1 MSGEE
6 MVIANAPCSY
16 GAFEITVGID
26 PNVPPG
32 VELLEAVADAGYRG
46 IDLGPLGYLGGAD
59 DLPERLHSRDLALA
73 GGYFEVPFSEPQRLP
88 DELARLDSLL
98 DVFDAV
104 VNGGPPTRPPARPT
118 LADAG
123 SESRRAYPGR
133 AQGDHGLG
141 WDDAGWKRFA
151 EAMAR
156 LLERCRTRGYEPT
169 FHPHT
174 ATFVEAPW
182 EIDRLLSM
190 TDASVCLDTGHLLI
204 GGGDPVQAVRDWG
217 PRINHVHLKD
227 ARLTVIDEIV
237 ADHAP
242 VRAIWERGAFCRLG
256 SGDVALDDVLAQLR
270 EHDYRGWL
278 VVEQDIL
285 PDPADPGKPV
295 SDQRLNR
302 EYLRERGL

>member
-1 MSGEE
+1 MSGEG
-6 MVIANAPCSY
+6 MVLANAPCSY
-16 GAFEITVGID
+16 GAFEITVGVD

-32 VELLEAVADAGYRG
+32 IELLAAVSDAGYRG
-46 IDLGPLGYLGGAD
+46 IDLGPLGYLGGPD

-73 GGYFEVPFSEPQRLP
+73 GGYFEVPFSEPARLP
-88 DELARLDSLL
+88 DELTRLDRLL
-98 DVFDAV
+98 DVFDAAA
-104 VNGGPPTRPPARPT
+104 NGGPPARPT

-133 AQGDHGLG
+133 SQGDHSLG
-141 WDDAGWKRFA
+141 WDDAGWARFA

-156 LLERCRTRGYEPT
+156 LLERCRARGYEPT

-182 EIDRLLSM
+182 EIDRLLSV

-217 PRINHVHLKD
+217 SRINHVHLKD
-227 ARLTVIDEIV
+227 AKLAVIDEIV
-237 ADHAP
+237 ADRAP

-256 SGDVALDDVLAQLR
+256 TGDVALDDVLAQLHA
-270 EHDYRGWL
+270 HDYRGWL

>member
-1 MSGEE
+1 MSGTG

-32 VELLEAVADAGYRG
+32 EELLDAVSSAGYTG
-46 IDLGPLGYLGGAD
+46 IDLGPLGYLGGPD
-59 DLPERLHSRDLALA
+59 DLPQRLHSRGLSLA
-73 GGYFEVPFSEPQRLP
+73 GGYFEVAFSEPDRLP
-88 DELARLDSLL
+88 DELARLDQLL
-98 DVFDAV
+98 DVFDAAADAD
-104 VNGGPPTRPPARPT
+104 GTSPPARPT
-118 LADAG
+118 FADAG

-133 AQGDHGLG
+133 AQGDHSLG
-141 WDDAGWKRFA
+141 WDDAGWAQFA

-156 LLERCRTRGYEPT
+156 LLERSRSRGYEPT

-174 ATFVEAPW
+174 ATYVEAPW
-182 EIDRLLSM
+182 EIDRVLSV
-190 TDASVCLDTGHLLI
+190 TDAGVCLDTGHLLI

-217 PRINHVHLKD
+217 SRINHVHVKD
-227 ARLTVIDEIV
+227 AKLAVIDQIV
-237 ADHAP
+237 ADRAP

-256 SGDVALDDVLAQLR
+256 TGDVALDDVLNELR
-270 EHDYRGWL
+270 AHEFNGWL

-295 SDQRLNR
+295 TDQQLNR
-302 EYLRERGL
+302 EYLKERGL

>member
-1 MSGEE
+1 
-6 MVIANAPCSY
+6 MVVANAPCSY

-32 VELLEAVADAGYRG
+32 EKLLEAVSDAGYRG
-46 IDLGPLGYLGGAD
+46 IDLGPLGYLGSAQE
-59 DLPERLHSRDLALA
+59 LPARLRDRGLALA
-73 GGYFEVPFSEPQRLP
+73 GGYFEVPFSDPAQLP
-88 DELARLDSLL
+88 DELARLDRLL
-98 DVFDAV
+98 DVFDAAAD
-104 VNGGPPTRPPARPT
+104 GGPPARPT

-123 SESRRAYPGR
+123 SESRRDYPGR
-133 AQGDHGLG
+133 AQGDHSLG
-141 WDDAGWKRFA
+141 WDDAGWKQFA
-151 EAMAR
+151 DAMAR
-156 LLERCRTRGYEPT
+156 LLERCRARGYEPT

-182 EIDRLLSM
+182 EIDRLLTV

-217 PRINHVHLKD
+217 SRINHVHLKD
-227 ARLTVIDEIV
+227 ARMSVIEQIV
-237 ADHAP
+237 ADRAP

-256 SGDVALDDVLAQLR
+256 TGDVALDDVLDQLR
-270 EHDYRGWL
+270 AHDYRGWL

-302 EYLRERGL
+302 EYLRARGL

>member
-1 MSGEE
+1 
-6 MVIANAPCSY
+6 MVVANAPCSY

-32 VELLEAVADAGYRG
+32 EELLDAVSEAGYAG
-46 IDLGPLGYLGGAD
+46 IDLGPLGYLGDAA
-59 DLPERLHSRDLALA
+59 DLPARLSSRRLTLA
-73 GGYFEVPFSEPQRLP
+73 GGYFEVAFSEPAQLP
-88 DELARLDSLL
+88 DELTRLDGLL
-98 DVFDAV
+98 DIFDAV
-104 VNGGPPTRPPARPT
+104 ANGGPPARPT

-133 AQGDHGLG
+133 AQGDHSLG
-141 WDDAGWKRFA
+141 WDDAGWKQFA
-151 EAMAR
+151 DSMAR
-156 LLERCRTRGYEPT
+156 LLERCRARGYEPT

-174 ATFVEAPW
+174 ATYVEAPW
-182 EIDRLLSM
+182 EIDEVLSV

-217 PRINHVHLKD
+217 SRINHIHVKD
-227 ARLTVIDEIV
+227 AKLAVIEQIV
-237 ADHAP
+237 KDRAP

-256 SGDVALDDVLAQLR
+256 TGDVALDEVLDALR
-270 EHDYRGWL
+270 AHEFTGWL

-285 PDPADPGKPV
+285 PDPADPHKPV
-295 SDQRLNR
+295 TDQQLNR

>member
-1 MSGEE
+1 
-6 MVIANAPCSY
+6 MVVANAPCSY

-32 VELLEAVADAGYRG
+32 LELLAAVSDAGYRG
-46 IDLGPLGYLGGAD
+46 IDLGPLGYLGDAH
-59 DLPERLHSRDLALA
+59 DLPERLHSRDLSLA
-73 GGYFEVPFSEPQRLP
+73 GGYFEVAFSEPERLL
-88 DELARLDSLL
+88 DELARLDQLL

-104 VNGGPPTRPPARPT
+104 ETGGPPTHPPARPT

-123 SESRRAYPGR
+123 SERRRAYPGR
-133 AQGDHGLG
+133 AHGDHSLG
-141 WDDAGWKRFA
+141 WDDAGWARFA

-156 LLERCRTRGYEPT
+156 LLERCRARGYEPT

-182 EIDRLLSM
+182 EIDRLLSV

-217 PRINHVHLKD
+217 ERINHVHLKD
-227 ARLTVIDEIV
+227 ARLAVIDEIV
-237 ADHAP
+237 ADQAP

-256 SGDVALDDVLAQLR
+256 TGDVALDDVLEQLR
-270 EHDYRGWL
+270 ARGYDGWL

-285 PDPADPGKPV
+285 PDASDPGKPV
-295 SDQRLNR
+295 ADQRLNR